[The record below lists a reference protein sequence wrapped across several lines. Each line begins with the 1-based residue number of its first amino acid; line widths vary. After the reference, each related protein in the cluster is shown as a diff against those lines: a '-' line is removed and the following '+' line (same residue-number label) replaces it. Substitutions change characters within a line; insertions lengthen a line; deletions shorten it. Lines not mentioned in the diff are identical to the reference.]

1 MTQGGQVSSKPGNSS
16 STDEA
21 DQFGQ
26 SHPEQWDNIEDFAK
40 GRAQNQLN
48 QRWGGLVS

>member
-1 MTQGGQVSSKPGNSS
+1 MTQGGQVSSKPSNSS

-26 SHPEQWDNIEDFAK
+26 SHPELWDYSEDFAK
-40 GRAQNQLN
+40 GRAQN
-48 QRWGGLVS
+48 

>member
-1 MTQGGQVSSKPGNSS
+1 MTQGGQVSSKPGSSS

-48 QRWGGLVS
+48 QRWDGLVS